1 MSKIAIIGTGYVG
14 LTTGACFSALGHEVV
29 CADIDEAKVER
40 LKQGDIPILEAGLE
54 EIVREGLESGRLSFV
69 LGAATAAADCEFAYL
84 CVPTPQGEDGSA
96 DLSYI
101 EQAARQIAEVL
112 PSESVVVNKSTVPV
126 GSTRVVE
133 RALGRDD
140 VAVVSNPEFLRE
152 GSAVHD
158 FMHPDRIV
166 IGADDQ
172 SAAIKVASLYLG
184 VAAPLIVTDPA
195 SAETIKYAANSFLA
209 TKISFI
215 NAVAAI
221 CEAVGA
227 DINDV
232 ALGIGYDKRI
242 GSEFLKPG
250 PGFGG
255 SCFTPDETVLV
266 RLHGATRLCTFA
278 ELWEQTDGQVPAG
291 TEVLAWSSDDT
302 EPAFHPVA
310 ALTRRPYDG
319 DLVSVRTKM
328 GRSLTVTADHP
339 LVVCDGAPD
348 DPVRVVEAGD
358 VETTCWLPIAQGSP
372 LTEEP
377 QVLDLLSLA
386 EAGGVAASE
395 IIVELSDGQLQQA
408 MDVRSQLPPNRRYDL
423 PRTRCLRVDEL
434 RSLGIDPSAGRLKT
448 AKNGTTVPARLPLD
462 ADAWRTIGL
471 YLAEGHVTVDGR
483 RHRMGW
489 SFHPRDE
496 EELVD
501 FVVGF
506 WSRHGVKVDARV
518 GTTTHQVTLSSRILA
533 VAFRELG
540 LGWGCY
546 EHRIPDQIWCAG
558 PDAKRAL
565 LRGLWD
571 GDGSWSLVNGGP
583 SVVLEYGT
591 VSPMLADGMLRL
603 LGDLEIL
610 ARHKIGRSAK
620 STTDAHFLTISGT
633 EQIEQCYWL
642 FPPWE
647 GWTIAEE
654 LSEVQKVI
662 APTGYR
668 RLHKH
673 AAWVRITSVERRPAT
688 GDDVYSLEVPGPHT
702 VVTSGGLVAHNCF
715 PKDTRAMVKI
725 AEEGGYDF
733 HLLKGVIQVNDEQY
747 DRTAEKAIELMGG
760 DVDGK
765 QVAAWGLTFKARTA
779 DMRESPSLE
788 VLGRLAARGAK
799 VRAYD
804 PAVSHQ
810 LDGIEVVADPYDAC
824 DGADVLLVLTEWDE
838 FKWLDLGEVK
848 DRMATAAVVDAR
860 NLLDRSA
867 LIRRGFTFRGIG
879 RR

>member
-1 MSKIAIIGTGYVG
+1 MSKIAVIGTGYVG
-14 LTTGACFSALGHEVV
+14 LTTGACFSALGHDVI
-29 CADIDEAKVER
+29 CADIDEDKVAR
-40 LKQGDIPILEAGLE
+40 LQRGEIPILEAGLE
-54 EIVREGLESGRLSFV
+54 EIVREGLDSGRLRFV
-69 LGAATAAADCEFAYL
+69 VGAAGAAADCEFAYL
-84 CVPTPQGEDGSA
+84 CVPTPQGADGSA

-101 EQAARQIAEVL
+101 EEAARQIAPVL

-227 DINDV
+227 DIGDV

-255 SCFTPDETVLV
+255 SCFAGDETVLV
-266 RLHGATRLCTFA
+266 RLDGRVVLCTFA
-278 ELWEQTDGQVPAG
+278 ELWERCSGDVPAG
-291 TEVLAWSSDDT
+291 TEVLAWSPDEP

-310 ALTRRPYDG
+310 ALTRRPFDG
-319 DLVSVRTKM
+319 DLVTLTTKM
-328 GRSLTVTADHP
+328 GRRLTVTADHP
-339 LVVCDGAPD
+339 LLTCSGIAG
-348 DPVRVVEAGD
+348 DPIRVVEAGELD
-358 VETTCWLPIAQGSP
+358 TSSWLPVAQGCPITDDS
-372 LTEEP
+372 
-377 QVLDLLSLA
+377 QALDLLALA
-386 EAGGVAASE
+386 EAGGIAASE
-395 IIVELSDGQLQQA
+395 IVVELSDWQLAQA
-408 MDVRSQLPPNRRYDL
+408 MDRRASLPPNRRHEL

-434 RSLGIDPSAGRLKT
+434 RTLGIDPSEGRLKT
-448 AKNGTTVPARLPLD
+448 AKNGTAVPAVLPLD
-462 ADAWRTIGL
+462 ADAWRMLGL
-471 YLAEGHVTVDGR
+471 YLAEGHVSVDGA
-483 RHRMGW
+483 RHRIAW

-496 EELVD
+496 EDLVGFVVD
-501 FVVGF
+501 F
-506 WSRHGVKVDARV
+506 WTRRGVKVDARP
-518 GTTTHQVTLSSRILA
+518 GTTAYKVTVSSRILA
-533 VAFRELG
+533 IALRELG

-546 EHRIPDQIWCAG
+546 EHRLPDLIWSAD
-558 PDAKRAL
+558 PVAKRAL

-603 LGDLEIL
+603 LGDLGIM
-610 ARHKIGRSAK
+610 ARHEIGRSAK
-620 STTDAHFLTISGT
+620 ASTDAHFLTISGT
-633 EQIEQCYWL
+633 EQIEDCYWL
-642 FPPWE
+642 FPLWE
-647 GWTIAEE
+647 GWEIAEE
-654 LSEVQKVI
+654 LSEVQEVI

-673 AAWVRITSVERRPAT
+673 AAWVRITSIDRTAAT
-688 GDDVYSLEVPGPHT
+688 GAAVYSLEVPGPHT
-702 VVTSGGLVAHNCF
+702 VVTTGGLVAHNCF

-747 DRTAEKAIELMGG
+747 DRTAQKAVDLAGG
-760 DVDGK
+760 DIEGK
-765 QVAAWGLTFKARTA
+765 QVAAWGLTFKART
-779 DMRESPSLE
+779 DDLRESPSLA

-804 PAVSHQ
+804 PAVRGP

-838 FKWLDLGEVK
+838 LKWLDLDEVK
-848 DRMATAAVVDAR
+848 ARMAQPAVVDAR

-867 LIRRGFTFRGIG
+867 LLRRGFAYRGVG
-879 RR
+879 RG

>member
-1 MSKIAIIGTGYVG
+1 MSRIAIIGTGYVG
-14 LTTGACFSALGHEVV
+14 LTTGACFSALGHDVV

-54 EIVREGLESGRLSFV
+54 EIVREGLESGRLTFV

-101 EQAARQIAEVL
+101 EQAAREIAEVL

-140 VAVVSNPEFLRE
+140 IAVVSNPEFLRE

-158 FMHPDRIV
+158 FMNPDRIV

-266 RLHGATRLCTFA
+266 RLHGTTRLCTFA
-278 ELWEQTDGQVPAG
+278 ELWKQTDGQVPAG

-319 DLVSVRTKM
+319 DLVSVRTTM

-358 VETTCWLPIAQGSP
+358 VDTTCWLPVAQGSP
-372 LTEEP
+372 LTDDG
-377 QVLDLLSLA
+377 VFADADRGRAIGLDLAQQRDDTEVRLPD
-386 EAGGVAASE
+386 E
-395 IIVELSDGQLQQA
+395 IW
-408 MDVRSQLPPNRRYDL
+408 
-423 PRTRCLRVDEL
+423 
-434 RSLGIDPSAGRLKT
+434 SAG
-448 AKNGTTVPARLPLD
+448 P
-462 ADAWRTIGL
+462 
-471 YLAEGHVTVDGR
+471 E
-483 RHRMGW
+483 
-489 SFHPRDE
+489 S
-496 EELVD
+496 
-501 FVVGF
+501 
-506 WSRHGVKVDARV
+506 
-518 GTTTHQVTLSSRILA
+518 
-533 VAFRELG
+533 
-540 LGWGCY
+540 
-546 EHRIPDQIWCAG
+546 
-558 PDAKRAL
+558 KRAL

-591 VSPMLADGMLRL
+591 VSPMLADGVLRL
-603 LGDLEIL
+603 LGDLGIL

-654 LSEVQKVI
+654 LSEVQRVI

-673 AAWVRITSVERRPAT
+673 AAWVRVTSVERVPAT
-688 GDDVYSLEVPGPHT
+688 GADVYSLEVPGPHT

-765 QVAAWGLTFKARTA
+765 QVAAWGLTFKART
-779 DMRESPSLE
+779 DDLRESPSLE

-810 LDGIEVVADPYDAC
+810 LDGIEVVTDPYDAC

-848 DRMATAAVVDAR
+848 ARMATPAVVDAR